1 MASDC
6 KSVHMVQS
14 IDYYLKARHI
24 TGTVLGPWN
33 TKVNKTWP
41 LPWLTGYIS
50 LKGERYVMIYSM

>member
-24 TGTVLGPWN
+24 TGIVLGPWN
-33 TKVNKTWP
+33 TRWIRPGPYLDSQDILV
-41 LPWLTGYIS
+41 
-50 LKGERYVMIYSM
+50 